1 MSVTLEDVRNIAALA
16 YLKFSE
22 EELQTYTSQLNQIL
36 RYVEKLNELD
46 TTDVEI
52 TYHPITYADRFREDE
67 VKESLPVDKVLA
79 NAPQKTWQYFV
90 VPKVVG

>member
-1 MSVTLEDVRNIAALA
+1 MSVTIDDVRKIAALSH
-16 YLKFSE
+16 LEFND
-22 EELQTYTSQLNQIL
+22 EELQTYTGQLNQIL
-36 RYVEKLNELD
+36 GYVDKLRELD

-52 TYHPITYADRFREDE
+52 TYHPVDLPLQLREDE
-67 VKESLPVDKVLA
+67 VGESLPVEKALE